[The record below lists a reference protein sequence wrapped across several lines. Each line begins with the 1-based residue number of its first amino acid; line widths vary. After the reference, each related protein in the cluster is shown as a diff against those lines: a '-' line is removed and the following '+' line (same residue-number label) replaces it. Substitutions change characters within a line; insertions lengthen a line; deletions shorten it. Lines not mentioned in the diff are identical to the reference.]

1 MASEITVSLQEQE
14 IAAGQELHGRVAIN
28 YAGRWDSVVINSQI
42 ENSSDVFSYS
52 MLNNKKV
59 NYPYARLSIFKTE
72 LKGATSIDF
81 VASTRHVPQG
91 DSSSVKFRVSLVQE
105 HKEIFSDIAYIRVVK
120 N

>member
-1 MASEITVSLQEQE
+1 MAEITLSILELQVT
-14 IAAGQELHGRVAIN
+14 AGQELHGKVEIN

-72 LKGATSIDF
+72 LKGATTVDF
-81 VASTRHVPQG
+81 VASTKHVPQG
-91 DSSSVKFRVSLVQE
+91 ESSNVKFRVSLVQE
-105 HKEIFSDIAYIRVVK
+105 HKEIFSDIAYIKVVK